1 MDSIQSEVIA
11 AKPTHW
17 SQYAVCLSQGLAH
30 VVHRAEHQGTD
41 YNIYRVVLHC
51 PQVLP
56 RRHHKSLISQVI
68 VLGHSFCQIF
78 LKVRVGV
85 GTDQSATRRIKLKIC
100 TCAAANLQNCE
111 LPASLLELWQNA
123 KQILLFIVHL
133 LIVRF
138 RHPIYTNW
146 ENTLVY
152 SVQADGVNQVKRNA

>member
-1 MDSIQSEVIA
+1 MDSIQSEVMA
-11 AKPTHW
+11 AKHTHW

-41 YNIYRVVLHC
+41 NNVYRVVLHC
-51 PQVLP
+51 PQILP
-56 RRHHKSLISQVI
+56 RRYHKFLISQVI

-78 LKVRVGV
+78 LKVRVRV
-85 GTDQSATRRIKLKIC
+85 GADQFATGRIKLKIC

-111 LPASLLELWQNA
+111 LPASLLELWQSA

-138 RHPIYTNW
+138 RHPIYTKW
-146 ENTLVY
+146 ENALVY
-152 SVQADGVNQVKRNA
+152 SIQADGVAQVKRNA